1 MGAFPIAEA
10 QLAALFMQSVAYGV
24 HVVTFAACIY
34 TWFHRSSNSH
44 VSGCWPWMLVAV
56 AFFVFGTC
64 DVSFNLYHNLIAF
77 IFYTGPG
84 GADAEFDRLSTWVNV
99 MRSVWFDLNIALS
112 DAALIYRCW
121 LVYAHSPRRA
131 VVAIAPVVLWLG
143 WISCAII
150 ILYYICTLNAVTSI
164 PSTDEIQPFLYA
176 FYSLTLAI
184 NLFTTGLIILRLW
197 RVHKRTSSFFTRSW
211 RGPSR
216 LSFADVTLII
226 IESALLYTTTVIICV
241 VLDLANSNAYYGA
254 TDVSLEVAGISFDL
268 IIIRIWT
275 GVSTEQTQAFTDT
288 VENLSKIKAGASEQV
303 ITAHSGFTDL
313 NTCGFP

>member
-1 MGAFPIAEA
+1 MPSI
-10 QLAALFMQSVAYGV
+10 LDTRDKS
-24 HVVTFAACIY
+24 
-34 TWFHRSSNSH
+34 
-44 VSGCWPWMLVAV
+44 
-56 AFFVFGTC
+56 
-64 DVSFNLYHNLIAF
+64 LYN
-77 IFYTGPG
+77 G
-84 GADAEFDRLSTWVNV
+84 
-99 MRSVWFDLNIALS
+99 
-112 DAALIYRCW
+112 
-121 LVYAHSPRRA
+121 
-131 VVAIAPVVLWLG
+131 
-143 WISCAII
+143 
-150 ILYYICTLNAVTSI
+150 
-164 PSTDEIQPFLYA
+164 
-176 FYSLTLAI
+176 
-184 NLFTTGLIILRLW
+184 
-197 RVHKRTSSFFTRSW
+197 VHKRTSSFFTRSW

-313 NTCGFP
+313 NTWIVASRDDMPSGVTMMRTPSDVSWRSPGLVGNPTYRRW

>member
-1 MGAFPIAEA
+1 
-10 QLAALFMQSVAYGV
+10 
-24 HVVTFAACIY
+24 
-34 TWFHRSSNSH
+34 
-44 VSGCWPWMLVAV
+44 MLVAI

-99 MRSVWFDLNIALS
+99 MQ
-112 DAALIYRCW
+112 IYRCW

-143 WISCAII
+143 WISCPIV

-164 PSTDEIQPFLYA
+164 PSTDEIQPFLYV
-176 FYSLTLAI
+176 FYFLTLAI

-313 NTCGFP
+313 NTLDLVASRDDMAQWGDDDANPV